1 MLDETLALYAATL
14 SCPRCGGV
22 VDVLPAVW
30 VTGAGRHRWTN
41 HQKACMTCKTCS
53 NTEWLT
59 DSQQVDLA
67 RRIIASIPLYAKYS
81 IVAEAMNIVRKAEA
95 LP

>member
-1 MLDETLALYAATL
+1 
-14 SCPRCGGV
+14 
-22 VDVLPAVW
+22 
-30 VTGAGRHRWTN
+30 
-41 HQKACMTCKTCS
+41 
-53 NTEWLT
+53 
-59 DSQQVDLA
+59 VDLA